1 MAIKLQKTI
10 GYLRDGFMPF
20 ADMNL
25 SVASSSVL
33 YGLGVYT
40 VFYAGWDSKNDQ
52 LWAFRLEE
60 HYKRLCQSAKI
71 MSFADFN
78 KAYSFSQFKHL
89 MIDLLKANEVKE
101 NVLVRV
107 SWFVDDTLAGTK
119 SAGLKCSMTAFIYP
133 ANPLYDANGIH
144 VGISSWTRTPDNAIP
159 ARAKVHGN
167 YVNAALAKNE
177 ALAGGYHEAIL
188 LDQHGHV
195 AESTVTNVCMVRD
208 GIIYSPAPSTD
219 LLEGI
224 TVRSIEAL
232 AKHVNIPFVWRT
244 IDRSELS
251 IADEIFITGSSAGVT
266 PVISIN
272 KQPVGSGVVGPIA
285 GRLATLYSQVRR
297 GENAEFHS
305 WLTPVY
311 EKTQKS

>member
-1 MAIKLQKTI
+1 MAVKLQNTI
-10 GYLRDGFMPF
+10 GYFRDGFVPF
-20 ADMNL
+20 ADMNI
-25 SVASSSVL
+25 SIASSPVL

-40 VFYAGWDSKNDQ
+40 VFYAGWDSHNDQ

-71 MSFADFN
+71 MQFADFN

-89 MIDLLKANEVKE
+89 MLDLLKTNKIKE
-101 NVLVRV
+101 NVLVRI
-107 SWFVDDTLAGTK
+107 SWFVDETLAGTK
-119 SAGLKCSMTAFIYP
+119 SAGLKCSLAAFIYP
-133 ANPLYDANGIH
+133 AAPLYDANGIH
-144 VGISSWTRTPDNAIP
+144 VGISSYIRTPDNAIP
-159 ARAKVHGN
+159 PRAKVHGN
-167 YVNAALAKNE
+167 YVNATLAKNE
-177 ALAGGYHEAIL
+177 AIAGGYHEAIL

-195 AESTVTNVCMVRD
+195 AESTVTNVCIVRD
-208 GIIYSPAPSTD
+208 GVIYSPAPSTD

-232 AKHVNIPFVWRT
+232 AKSLDIPFVWRT
-244 IDRSELS
+244 IDRSELM

-272 KQPVGSGVVGPIA
+272 KQKIGNGVVGNIT
-285 GRLATLYSQVRR
+285 GKLATLYGDTRIGKV
-297 GENAEFHS
+297 AEFHA

-311 EKTQKS
+311 S

>member
-1 MAIKLQKTI
+1 MAFAMQKSK
-10 GYLRDGFMPF
+10 GYFRDGFVPF

-40 VFYAGWDSKNDQ
+40 VFYAGWDSHNDQ

-71 MSFADFN
+71 MSFADFAQ
-78 KAYSFSQFKHL
+78 AYSFSQFKHL
-89 MIDLLKANEVKE
+89 MLDLLKTNEVKE

-107 SWFVDDTLAGTK
+107 SWFVDDMLAGTK
-119 SAGLKCSMTAFIYP
+119 SVGLACSMTAFIYP
-133 ANPLYDANGIH
+133 ASPLYDANGIH
-144 VGISSWTRTPDNAIP
+144 VGISSYVRTPDNAIP
-159 ARAKVHGN
+159 PRAKVHGN

-177 ALAGGYHEAIL
+177 ALAGGYHEALL

-195 AESTVTNVCMVRD
+195 AESTVTNVCIVRD
-208 GIIYSPAPSTD
+208 GVIYSPSPSTD

-224 TVRSIEAL
+224 TVRSIEEI
-232 AKHVNIPFVWRT
+232 AKSLDIPFVWRT
-244 IDRSELS
+244 IDRSELA

-266 PVISIN
+266 PVISVN
-272 KQPVGSGVVGPIA
+272 KQPVGQGLVGPIT
-285 GRLATLYSQVRR
+285 GRLATAYSEVRT
-297 GENAEFHS
+297 GKNDQFHS
-305 WLTPVY
+305 WLTAVY
-311 EKTQKS
+311 ETPHL

>member
-1 MAIKLQKTI
+1 MAYNLQKSK
-10 GYLRDGFMPF
+10 GYFRDGFMPF
-20 ADMNL
+20 ADMNV

-40 VFYAGWDSKNDQ
+40 VFYVAWDSHNDQ

-71 MSFADFN
+71 MNFEDFA

-89 MIDLLKANEVKE
+89 MLDLLKINAIKQNA
-101 NVLVRV
+101 LVRV

-119 SAGLKCSMTAFIYP
+119 SLGLSCSMTAFIYP
-133 ANPLYDANGIH
+133 AEPMYDASGIQ
-144 VGISSWTRTPDNAIP
+144 VCISSWARTPDNAIP
-159 ARAKVHGN
+159 PRAKVHGN

-208 GIIYSPAPSTD
+208 GVIYSPAPSTD

-232 AKHVNIPFVWRT
+232 AKSLAIPFVWRT
-244 IDRSELS
+244 IDRSELM
-251 IADEIFITGSSAGVT
+251 IADELFLTGSSAGVT

-272 KQPVGSGVVGPIA
+272 KQQIGAGIVGPITSKLA
-285 GRLATLYSQVRR
+285 KVYTGVRL
-297 GENAEFHS
+297 GEVLEFHS

-311 EKTQKS
+311 DKKA

>member
-1 MAIKLQKTI
+1 MAIKLDKTI
-10 GYLRDGFMPF
+10 GYFRDGFVPF
-20 ADMNL
+20 ADMNV
-25 SVASSSVL
+25 SIASSPVL

-40 VFYAGWDSKNDQ
+40 VFYAGWDSHKDQ

-71 MSFADFN
+71 MSFADFS

-89 MIDLLKANEVKE
+89 MLDLLKTNKIKE
-101 NVLVRV
+101 NALVRV

-119 SAGLKCSMTAFIYP
+119 SLGLKCSMAAFIYP
-133 ANPLYDANGIH
+133 ASPLYDASGIH
-144 VGISSWTRTPDNAIP
+144 MGVSSWTRTPDNSIP

-195 AESTVTNVCMVRD
+195 AESTVTNICIVRD
-208 GIIYSPAPSTD
+208 GTIISPAPSTD

-224 TVRSIEAL
+224 TVRSIELL
-232 AKHVNIPFVWRT
+232 AKSLDIPFVWRA

-251 IADEIFITGSSAGVT
+251 IADEIFVTGSSAGVT
-266 PVISIN
+266 PVISVN
-272 KQPVGSGVVGPIA
+272 KQPIGEGAVGSIT
-285 GRLATLYSQVRR
+285 GRLATLYADVRS
-297 GENAEFHS
+297 GKNADFHS

-311 EKTQKS
+311 